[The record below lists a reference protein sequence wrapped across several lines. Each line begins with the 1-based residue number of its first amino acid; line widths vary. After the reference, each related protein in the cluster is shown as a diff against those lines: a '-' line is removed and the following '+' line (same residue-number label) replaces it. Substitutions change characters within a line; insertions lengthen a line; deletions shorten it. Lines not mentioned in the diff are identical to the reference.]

1 MDDLCGFKPYRIWR
15 PYNSDI
21 AKKRLSSHTFQK
33 IGKSAVGDIVLKH
46 QCSHT
51 PQKIGKSA
59 MHSTTKCQT
68 GETTWALHSGNKI
81 FLFPLAYMYIYIYIY
96 ANGLFFLYSYSFMY
110 PRCTQTCLCTY
121 IYIYLDCHMR
131 TCEVRPWKLVKQN
144 RQRLLDFGNF
154 NDSIL
159 LNMSFPNSK
168 TQFGGNKTETISWF
182 QTQRIHQPSP
192 SRLEAFFFAIPFR
205 NSISHEG
212 EFPVHLKQMLK
223 Q

>member
-81 FLFPLAYMYIYIYIY
+81 FLFPLAYMYIYIYTPMVC
-96 ANGLFFLYSYSFMY
+96 SFY
-110 PRCTQTCLCTY
+110 IRILSCTHVVHRHVY
-121 IYIYLDCHMR
+121 VHIYIYLDCHMR